1 MPTRVLPDANVL
13 HARTLRDW
21 LLLLKDT
28 GNASMFHVFYTE
40 DILAETI
47 QSIRRRNSGLSGT
60 EITKVRDAIA
70 GTMDGRIDDYPS
82 GQDAVALTDPFDRHI
97 HAAAVAGSSITR
109 STPRTNSSRASMIRR
124 REIAFDI

>member
-1 MPTRVLPDANVL
+1 
-13 HARTLRDW
+13 
-21 LLLLKDT
+21 
-28 GNASMFHVFYTE
+28 MFHVFYTE